1 MAKGKK
7 TGGRERGTPN
17 RITNETR
24 EIVKTIL
31 RIELPNLQTYISEIE
46 RPEIKARIL
55 IDLLPYVTPKYQSI
69 DFGIETIDNGKII
82 RVIREDESETGFKN
96 NLPPFMRANLPEWI
110 NEE

>member
-17 RITNETR
+17 KITNETR

-31 RIELPNLQTYISEIE
+31 SKELPNLQTYISEIE
-46 RPEIKARIL
+46 RPEIKARLL
-55 IDLLPYVTPKYQSI
+55 IDLLPYVTPKFQNI
-69 DFGIETIDNGKII
+69 GF
-82 RVIREDESETGFKN
+82 ESATDTTMNKS
-96 NLPPFMRANLPEWI
+96 LPPFMRANLPEWI